1 MCEQRQNTQT
11 RLETS
16 QLYLFVVENIVK
28 TLTYQTQY
36 TYLTFS
42 IQLWN
47 TFKFKIKL
55 QNIILL

>member
-28 TLTYQTQY
+28 DSDLSDTV
-36 TYLTFS
+36 YLSYLFDTVMEYV
-42 IQLWN
+42 
-47 TFKFKIKL
+47 
-55 QNIILL
+55 